1 MAMATVLSRAQH
13 GMDAPLVRVEVD
25 VGTGFAGVRHRR
37 ACPKPS

>member
-25 VGTGFAGVRHRR
+25 VGSGLPTLTIVGLPEAVV
-37 ACPKPS
+37 